1 MKNKI
6 IYILLLVILFV
17 FILNSYSLAVAGDL
31 EFVSIDSSILNN
43 VNNYVINNYNSEGLD
58 HYYYFFGPAEY
69 YGTLVYRLYLLPKNE
84 SILNNKL
91 YDDGN
96 RGNDSL
102 GSYYD
107 LRFQSAITSGVPVIF
122 FDLNNTLEPINTI
135 NYSYLEYFRFWK
147 DSDLNCFLA
156 TNLVIYKDNTF
167 NSTYNSFDTF
177 VNPYIANTAEDLATG
192 TFDFVQI
199 FPGDLTSDDNLGV
212 KIAEVIPNTYT
223 DLDGIEHT
231 GEVFN
236 WVYKQ
241 QLDNSFINGFM
252 TDFWYEIYRDKMGIN
267 FKEGIRY
274 IIQLVND
281 VNKIIYDEDYICYD
295 EIYFTIG
302 GLTEQDK
309 EDNRVNS
316 IISSNK
322 DTTNAIKE
330 QTEVS
335 KNIFQKI
342 GDILSFIN
350 PFSENFFGRKLVELI
365 LDGLKSLFVPS
376 DDFFTNWFDDMNS
389 WLGDRFGILYF
400 PTEIVLDFLNRVG
413 GLSSSSSCSL
423 TIPQLKLNFFGNEVV
438 VFNGYTYDFNEL
450 LVNDTFKNIHTI
462 YLTVVDVILYLCLIV
477 LAHNA
482 FSTVFGGHYIDDA
495 VHDTYDYVEFK
506 QANSKKIKPGFN
518 TGGRR

>member
-17 FILNSYSLAVAGDL
+17 FILSSYSFASTSFPNVAVDEYSNYFIFKYNASNIFLVTVSDTSFVVGHSHEENGYICFYTQDISYNSYRLEGNSWVACNLGDYSLLEGRKIVASNRSNLEMLNSSFNILYDTYWQTLTGKEYFYEASTVPLFKTPYIVNTANDL
-31 EFVSIDSSILNN
+31 SAAKYDS
-43 VNNYVINNYNSEGLD
+43 VIIN
-58 HYYYFFGPAEY
+58 P
-69 YGTLVYRLYLLPKNE
+69 GTLSLNDKFNFIVRKCNSVNLDEGVYE
-84 SILNNKL
+84 SQNVV
-91 YDDGN
+91 
-96 RGNDSL
+96 
-102 GSYYD
+102 
-107 LRFQSAITSGVPVIF
+107 F
-122 FDLNNTLEPINTI
+122 NTVLDFSSP
-135 NYSYLEYFRFWK
+135 Y
-147 DSDLNCFLA
+147 
-156 TNLVIYKDNTF
+156 YKDTG
-167 NSTYNSFDTF
+167 SF
-177 VNPYIANTAEDLATG
+177 VVSE
-192 TFDFVQI
+192 
-199 FPGDLTSDDNLGV
+199 
-212 KIAEVIPNTYT
+212 
-223 DLDGIEHT
+223 
-231 GEVFN
+231 
-236 WVYKQ
+236 
-241 QLDNSFINGFM
+241 
-252 TDFWYEIYRDKMGIN
+252 FWYEIPRNSLGIAFNNGDK
-267 FKEGIRY
+267 Y
-274 IIQLVND
+274 IYSLEKDGEVLQDIVTT
-281 VNKIIYDEDYICYD
+281 V
-295 EIYFTIG
+295 G
-302 GLTEQDK
+302 GLTEEDK
-309 EDNRVNS
+309 ELNRFDTIKDAINQGNKETANA
-316 IISSNK
+316 IK

-423 TIPQLKLNFFGNEVV
+423 TIPQLKINFFGNEVV

-506 QANSKKIKPGFN
+506 QTNSKKIKPGFN